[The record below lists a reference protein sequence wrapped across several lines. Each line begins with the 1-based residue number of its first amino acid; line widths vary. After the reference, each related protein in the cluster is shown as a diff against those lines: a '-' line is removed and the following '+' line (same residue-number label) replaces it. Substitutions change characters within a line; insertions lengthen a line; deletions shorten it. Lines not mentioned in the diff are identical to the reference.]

1 MTTGRVGTGWGT
13 CPGGHGADWSDLYCE
28 FPSMCP
34 AVPRTRFFTGGASC
48 HNSIFFTMPSFDEC
62 TYPTVR
68 LTLAVLEL
76 YWSHE
81 DFPTSMVPD
90 DGTELNQDLE
100 KFLDMIAPASTLT
113 AVRALKAE
121 LIECRD
127 PIHDFLRVNG
137 SNNKRM
143 RQMVTTYD
151 IEVDRWLGTNFCLQC
166 NCFLYWR
173 KGQRGDMDRSKGW
186 LCHKQTNQ
194 CLYPKCWFRY
204 LVVPAGSPKFSEYE
218 SYNFCVELSAYWP
231 QRVIMPLRS
240 DTLNP
245 ILFKMYAENKVIMEN
260 LSMSPLEETY
270 FDPLC
275 YKVE

>member
-1 MTTGRVGTGWGT
+1 
-13 CPGGHGADWSDLYCE
+13 
-28 FPSMCP
+28 MCP
-34 AVPRTRFFTGGASC
+34 AVPRTRSLLAVLRATIQFPSFAMT
-48 HNSIFFTMPSFDEC
+48 SFDEC

-76 YWSHE
+76 YWSHD

-100 KFLDMIAPASTLT
+100 KFLDMIAPESTLT

-121 LIECRD
+121 LIVSNIPYKTVECRD
-127 PIHDFLRVNG
+127 PIHEFLRVNG

-173 KGQRGDMDRSKGW
+173 KGQRGDMDRSKGR
-186 LCHKQTNQ
+186 LCHKRTNQ
-194 CLYPKCWFRY
+194 CLYPKCWFKY

-240 DTLNP
+240 DNLNP
-245 ILFKMYAENKVIMEN
+245 ILFKLYAENKVIMEN
-260 LSMSPLEETY
+260 LHLSPLEETY